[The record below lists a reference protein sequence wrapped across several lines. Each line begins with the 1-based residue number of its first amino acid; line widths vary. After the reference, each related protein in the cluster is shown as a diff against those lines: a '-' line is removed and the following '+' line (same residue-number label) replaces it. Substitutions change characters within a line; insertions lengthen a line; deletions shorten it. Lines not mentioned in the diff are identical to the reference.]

1 MLRHERTPIK
11 HHESSITL
19 PYGPNRKEKC
29 KSFCRKTIAFMC
41 TQVGVGGLIV
51 VYALAGALLFQKIE
65 APKSA
70 YKSIKPP
77 TQKYNYTHQVS
88 LMRLHYAKELWITA
102 TKYNVFNETAW
113 KAEINETI
121 KTFQDNLTVMMKHG
135 YDKRTMD
142 EIWSFPATLMFCL
155 SVFSMIGYGKLVP
168 KTDWGK
174 VTTIIYATFGIP
186 LYILYF
192 LNIGKELAKTFRW
205 VYRRIH
211 DCSQDPLDD
220 QKEIK
225 KKIIVPSTACIWVLF
240 SYILLG
246 SLMFTYLDDW
256 EFLNSMY
263 FCVTSLCKIG
273 MGDFVPETSTNATL
287 PAILKSEKNTK
298 LIINFVYILFGMGL
312 VAMCYELMREDIRD
326 KIKEVKEDMT
336 LCLEDMRLRLAACCG
351 ANDKNIEI
359 Q

>member
-1 MLRHERTPIK
+1 
-11 HHESSITL
+11 
-19 PYGPNRKEKC
+19 
-29 KSFCRKTIAFMC
+29 MC

-51 VYALAGALLFQKIE
+51 AYALVGAFAFQSIE
-65 APKSA
+65 KNSPSQ
-70 YKSIKPP
+70 Y
-77 TQKYNYTHQVS
+77 QNYTHKVS
-88 LMRLHYAKELWITA
+88 LIRSHYAKELWITA
-102 TKYNVFNETAW
+102 SKYNVFNETAW
-113 KAEINETI
+113 KAEINVTI
-121 KTFQDNLTVMMKHG
+121 KTFQDKLVNLVKTGG
-135 YDKRTMD
+135 YDKRTLD

-155 SVFSMIGYGKLVP
+155 SVFSTIGYGKLVP

-174 VTTIIYATFGIP
+174 ATTIMYATFGIP

-192 LNIGKELAKTFRW
+192 LNIGKELAKAFRW

-211 DCSQDPLDD
+211 HCSRDPMDERCT
-220 QKEIK
+220 EIK

-246 SLMFTYLDDW
+246 SIMFTYLDDW

-326 KIKEVKEDMT
+326 KIKEVKEDVT
-336 LCLEDMRLRLAACCG
+336 LCLEDMRLRLATCCG
-351 ANDKNIEI
+351 ANEKSMRKR
-359 Q
+359 

>member
-1 MLRHERTPIK
+1 MEKMSRHER
-11 HHESSITL
+11 SSVKYHGNSVA
-19 PYGPNRKEKC
+19 PYGHNRREKC

-51 VYALAGALLFQKIE
+51 VYALIGAFCFQSIE
-65 APKSA
+65 KNAPA
-70 YKSIKPP
+70 
-77 TQKYNYTHQVS
+77 QKYNYTHEMSV
-88 LMRLHYAKELWITA
+88 MRLRYAKELWITA
-102 TKYNVFNETAW
+102 SKYNVFNETAW

-121 KTFQDNLTVMMKHG
+121 KTFQNDLTVAVKQG
-135 YDKRTMD
+135 YDKRTLD
-142 EIWSFPATLMFCL
+142 EVWSFPATLMFCL

-174 VTTIIYATFGIP
+174 AITVIYATFGIP

-211 DCSQDPLDD
+211 NCSRDPLNDRFS
-220 QKEIK
+220 EVK

-312 VAMCYELMREDIRD
+312 VAMCYELMREDIRG
-326 KIKEVKEDMT
+326 KIKEVKEDVA

-351 ANDKNIEI
+351 SNEKNDPMH
-359 Q
+359 